1 MAVKA
6 SRQSVE
12 VLVPIAAV
20 LGLTWI
26 LGMITSNTIG
36 GLIHVL
42 LVVAVITVSIRVIQ
56 GRRVI

>member
-6 SRQSVE
+6 GRHSAE
-12 VLVPIAAV
+12 VLAPIAAV
-20 LGLTWI
+20 LGLTWL